1 MRVSIDCAARYCR
14 SSTLDRRR
22 RNFFLAVAIFV
33 FSEEEADVFK
43 TNLRGLELVSTAERN
58 EHLQES
64 SPAADSATDGRA
76 TSRSGKLRE
85 NHRHFHW
92 RPSTDENLRSI
103 RIQRGAFGT
112 ILPTKLAR
120 STDLIS
126 RFYGFLLTSIDLLVP
141 DFSFLSKMKSKFK
154 TYNINMNM
162 TKMKKV

>member
-1 MRVSIDCAARYCR
+1 M
-14 SSTLDRRR
+14 
-22 RNFFLAVAIFV
+22 AVAIFV

-43 TNLRGLELVSTAERN
+43 TNLRDLELVSTAERN
-58 EHLQES
+58 EHLRES

-103 RIQRGAFGT
+103 RIQRRAFGM

-120 STDLIS
+120 SRRAGGGS
-126 RFYGFLLTSIDLLVP
+126 G
-141 DFSFLSKMKSKFK
+141 
-154 TYNINMNM
+154 
-162 TKMKKV
+162 